1 MLSTA
6 VFRIILEEQKVEY
19 RDGTLIREDGTD
31 LMFVV
36 MDGRLSVIENN
47 DIFDTSNATTVDTT
61 RLGHLG
67 KERGPTIGSD
77 AYLAVV
83 DGNGYLINNGV
94 KRHFTSEAAIAKY
107 NVNRSKFREL
117 THADLPTSAG
127 TDLG

>member
-6 VFRIILEEQKVEY
+6 VFRIIREEQTMEY

-47 DIFDTSNATTVDTT
+47 DIFDASNATTVDTT

-67 KERGPTIGSD
+67 KERGPAIGSD
-77 AYLAVV
+77 AYLAFV
-83 DGNGYLINNGV
+83 DGKGYLINNGE
-94 KRHFTSEAAIAKY
+94 KRYFTSEAAIRKY
-107 NVNRSKFREL
+107 NVNRSKFSERDA
-117 THADLPTSAG
+117 ADLPTAAG
-127 TDLG
+127 ADLR